1 MFGKKKTGPDR
12 PYTHTPD
19 CPIVRADPDVEIP
32 WNEVERGHFV
42 STCVCAGPEHY
53 REASVESR
61 VRLDPL
67 DPSTARHAGECEF
80 VGTTDRAVLRLA
92 LTITQKEGYSAVAC
106 SACARVWQVADFAEA
121 G

>member
-12 PYTHTPD
+12 PYVHAEG
-19 CPIVRADPDVEIP
+19 CPIVRADPDVRIP

-42 STCVCAGPEHY
+42 RTCVCAGAEHH
-53 REASVESR
+53 REPVVEDR

-80 VGTTDRAVLRLA
+80 VGTTDPTVLRLA
-92 LTITQKEGYSAVAC
+92 LTVTQKDGYSSVAC
-106 SACARVWQVADFAEA
+106 SACACSWQVADFAEA